1 MAKFS
6 QMMLRGMLD
15 PSRAER
21 YSQVGQSIGQA
32 PGIMR
37 LNEQMQQKQ
46 AETQRLLKENA
57 NNPARLQQLAQ
68 EYLAKGDKDAAE
80 AFTNAATQATAK
92 QTAGAEQGI
101 QGGLQAI
108 TQGAMR
114 GVPLSSDTVPDLRSA
129 VQSVIR
135 LGATQAQITD
145 AYQKGVDIAK
155 GAKPE
160 GFTMTPGSVRYEPDP
175 TSPTGFR
182 QVAVAPFKPD
192 EPKVGKFQHIV
203 RKDGSIMLYND
214 LTGKNHVIPSDVED
228 QGASFELI
236 ERTAGYINDVD
247 TLLGIDPQD
256 VERKIQGPSGW
267 EEGFVGQVLQRF
279 GGTDARDRSKL
290 IIEVKSRLGFEQ
302 IDEMKRKAEE
312 MGASG
317 TGLGQISNIEFES
330 LQSTVAAL
338 EVSMTAEAQINAL
351 LKIRR
356 HLENIQRTASGITAE
371 QRIDWN
377 SPKYKSSGY
386 SQDPVSKTVFYSP
399 QGDDGPVYHLKDGKF
414 VPIVIGE

>member
-1 MAKFS
+1 
-6 QMMLRGMLD
+6 
-15 PSRAER
+15 
-21 YSQVGQSIGQA
+21 
-32 PGIMR
+32 
-37 LNEQMQQKQ
+37 
-46 AETQRLLKENA
+46 
-57 NNPARLQQLAQ
+57 
-68 EYLAKGDKDAAE
+68 
-80 AFTNAATQATAK
+80 
-92 QTAGAEQGI
+92 
-101 QGGLQAI
+101 
-108 TQGAMR
+108 
-114 GVPLSSDTVPDLRSA
+114 
-129 VQSVIR
+129 
-135 LGATQAQITD
+135 
-145 AYQKGVDIAK
+145 
-155 GAKPE
+155 
-160 GFTMTPGSVRYEPDP
+160 
-175 TSPTGFR
+175 
-182 QVAVAPFKPD
+182 
-192 EPKVGKFQHIV
+192 
-203 RKDGSIMLYND
+203 MLYND

-267 EEGFVGQVLQRF
+267 EEGLVGQVLQKF

-290 IIEVKSRLGFEQ
+290 IVEVKSRLGFEQ
-302 IDEMKRKAEE
+302 IEEMKRKAQE

-386 SQDPVSKTVFYSP
+386 SQDPVSETVFYAP

-414 VPIVIGE
+414 VPIVVGE